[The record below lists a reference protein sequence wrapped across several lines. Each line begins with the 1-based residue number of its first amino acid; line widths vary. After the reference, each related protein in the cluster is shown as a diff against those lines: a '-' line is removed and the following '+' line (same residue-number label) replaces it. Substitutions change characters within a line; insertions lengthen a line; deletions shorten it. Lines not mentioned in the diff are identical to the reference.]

1 VGLISPSLWFG
12 IGCLLLIVGGVMLW
26 WIEEDFE
33 PTVQRTM
40 LWRPYPACR
49 IVGWSFVTFFVL
61 FALFG
66 LTYAPP
72 PPPSLRG
79 ISLPM
84 ATLLV
89 SGILAL
95 FSVIW
100 WVVGWLLA
108 HLVIVLHN
116 LWIKF
121 VVTPQD
127 IDSREV
133 EFKEMLRA
141 ARGVLDPDEII
152 ERMRRRFHE
161 DPTLTIRHFARA
173 LPRRNRLMS
182 RPREQPGAEE
192 TNTACMRDR
201 PGDCANI
208 SAANMAGGL
217 LRPDN

>member
-1 VGLISPSLWFG
+1 LWFG

-26 WIEEDFE
+26 WIREDLE
-33 PTVQRTM
+33 PITQSIG
-40 LWRPYPACR
+40 LWKPYPACR

-72 PPPSLRG
+72 PPPPLRG
-79 ISLPM
+79 ISLTM
-84 ATLLV
+84 AALLV
-89 SGILAL
+89 SATLAL

-116 LWIKF
+116 LWIRL

-127 IDSREV
+127 LDPREV

-141 ARGVLDPDEII
+141 GRGELDPKEIV
-152 ERMRRRFHE
+152 ERMLRRFHR
-161 DPTLTIRHFARA
+161 DPHLTVQHFARA
-173 LPRRNRLMS
+173 LPPP
-182 RPREQPGAEE
+182 RPIKRALPPPQPI
-192 TNTACMRDR
+192 N
-201 PGDCANI
+201 NK
-208 SAANMAGGL
+208 
-217 LRPDN
+217 

>member
-1 VGLISPSLWFG
+1 
-12 IGCLLLIVGGVMLW
+12 
-26 WIEEDFE
+26 
-33 PTVQRTM
+33 M

-49 IVGWSFVTFFVL
+49 IVGWSFVAFFVL
-61 FALFG
+61 VALCG

-116 LWIKF
+116 QI
-121 VVTPQD
+121 
-127 IDSREV
+127 
-133 EFKEMLRA
+133 
-141 ARGVLDPDEII
+141 RG
-152 ERMRRRFHE
+152 
-161 DPTLTIRHFARA
+161 A
-173 LPRRNRLMS
+173 
-182 RPREQPGAEE
+182 
-192 TNTACMRDR
+192 
-201 PGDCANI
+201 
-208 SAANMAGGL
+208 
-217 LRPDN
+217 

>member
-1 VGLISPSLWFG
+1 MGVRVMIAKGIAGLISPSYWFG
-12 IGCLLLIVGGVMLW
+12 IGCLPLIVGGVMLW
-26 WIEEDFE
+26 WIEDPE
-33 PTVQRTM
+33 PTAESTT
-40 LWRPYPACR
+40 LWKPYPACR

-116 LWIKF
+116 LWIRF

-127 IDSREV
+127 LDRREV

-141 ARGVLDPDEII
+141 GRGEMNPEEIV
-152 ERMRRRFHE
+152 ERMLRSFHG
-161 DPTLTIRHFARA
+161 DPNLTIQHFARA
-173 LPRRNRLMS
+173 LPPP
-182 RPREQPGAEE
+182 RPIKRALPPPQPI
-192 TNTACMRDR
+192 NK
-201 PGDCANI
+201 
-208 SAANMAGGL
+208 
-217 LRPDN
+217 

>member
-1 VGLISPSLWFG
+1 MIAKRIVELISPSLLFG
-12 IGCLLLIVGGVMLW
+12 IGCFLLFVGGVMLW

-33 PTVQRTM
+33 STVQRT

-49 IVGWSFVTFFVL
+49 IVGWSFVRFFIL

-66 LTYAPP
+66 LTYAPL

-89 SGILAL
+89 SGTLAL

-100 WVVGWLLA
+100 WVVGWLVA

-116 LWIKF
+116 LWIRF
-121 VVTPQD
+121 VVMPQD
-127 IDSREV
+127 LDPREV

-141 ARGVLDPDEII
+141 ARKAMDAEELV
-152 ERMRRRFHE
+152 ERMLRRAYG
-161 DPTLTIRHFARA
+161 DPNLAIQHVARA
-173 LPRRNRLMS
+173 LP
-182 RPREQPGAEE
+182 PPQPINE
-192 TNTACMRDR
+192 
-201 PGDCANI
+201 
-208 SAANMAGGL
+208 
-217 LRPDN
+217 

>member
-1 VGLISPSLWFG
+1 MIARRIVGLINPSLWFG

-26 WIEEDFE
+26 WIQEDFK
-33 PTVQRTM
+33 PTIQRTM
-40 LWRPYPACR
+40 LWRLYPACR

-89 SGILAL
+89 SGTLAF
-95 FSVIW
+95 FSVIC

-116 LWIKF
+116 LWIRF
-121 VVTPQD
+121 VATPRD
-127 IDSREV
+127 PDPREV

-141 ARGVLDPDEII
+141 GWEVMDPDEII

-161 DPTLTIRHFARA
+161 DAIRHFARA
-173 LPRRNRLMS
+173 LPPPRRLMI
-182 RPREQPGAEE
+182 RPTEQAGAEE
-192 TNTACMRDR
+192 D
-201 PGDCANI
+201 
-208 SAANMAGGL
+208 
-217 LRPDN
+217 

>member
-1 VGLISPSLWFG
+1 MGAGHVNPMSTADPQGQYAGSWAERIGDRGEAMMARRIVELISPSLLFG
-12 IGCLLLIVGGVMLW
+12 IGCLLLFVGGFMLW

-33 PTVQRTM
+33 STVQRTM

-49 IVGWSFVTFFVL
+49 IVGWSFVTFFIL

-72 PPPSLRG
+72 LPPSLRG
-79 ISLPM
+79 IPLHM

-116 LWIKF
+116 LWIRF
-121 VVTPQD
+121 VATPRD
-127 IDSREV
+127 LDRREV

-141 ARGVLDPDEII
+141 RWGVMDPDEII

-161 DPTLTIRHFARA
+161 DAIRHFARA
-173 LPRRNRLMS
+173 LP
-182 RPREQPGAEE
+182 PPQPTSE
-192 TNTACMRDR
+192 
-201 PGDCANI
+201 
-208 SAANMAGGL
+208 
-217 LRPDN
+217 

>member
-1 VGLISPSLWFG
+1 MQVHGAERIGDKGEAMIAKRIAELISPSLLFG
-12 IGCLLLIVGGVMLW
+12 IGCLLLFVGGIMLW

-33 PTVQRTM
+33 STVQRTM

-72 PPPSLRG
+72 PPPPLRG
-79 ISLPM
+79 IPLDK

-95 FSVIW
+95 LSVIW

-116 LWIKF
+116 LWIRF

-127 IDSREV
+127 LDPREV

-141 ARGVLDPDEII
+141 ARKAMDAEELV
-152 ERMRRRFHE
+152 ERMLRRAYR
-161 DPTLTIRHFARA
+161 DPNLTIQHFARA
-173 LPRRNRLMS
+173 LP
-182 RPREQPGAEE
+182 PPQPINE
-192 TNTACMRDR
+192 
-201 PGDCANI
+201 
-208 SAANMAGGL
+208 
-217 LRPDN
+217 

>member
-1 VGLISPSLWFG
+1 MIAKRIAELISPSLLFG
-12 IGCLLLIVGGVMLW
+12 IGCLLLFVGGIMLW
-26 WIEEDFE
+26 WVEEDFE
-33 PTVQRTM
+33 STVRRTM

-49 IVGWSFVTFFVL
+49 IVGWSFVTFFIL
-61 FALFG
+61 FALVG

-79 ISLPM
+79 ISLPV

-116 LWIKF
+116 LWIRF

-127 IDSREV
+127 IDPREV

-141 ARGVLDPDEII
+141 GRAVMDPDEVI
-152 ERMRRRFHE
+152 ERMLRRFHE

-173 LPRRNRLMS
+173 LP
-182 RPREQPGAEE
+182 PPQP
-192 TNTACMRDR
+192 TNE
-201 PGDCANI
+201 
-208 SAANMAGGL
+208 
-217 LRPDN
+217 

>member
-1 VGLISPSLWFG
+1 MMARRIVELISPSLLFG
-12 IGCLLLIVGGVMLW
+12 IGCLLLFVGGFMLW

-33 PTVQRTM
+33 STVQRTT

-49 IVGWSFVTFFVL
+49 IVGWSFVTFFIL

-72 PPPSLRG
+72 LPPSLRG
-79 ISLPM
+79 IPLHM

-116 LWIKF
+116 LWIRF
-121 VVTPQD
+121 VATPRD
-127 IDSREV
+127 LDRREV
-133 EFKEMLRA
+133 EFKEMLRMG
-141 ARGVLDPDEII
+141 RGV
-152 ERMRRRFHE
+152 M
-161 DPTLTIRHFARA
+161 
-173 LPRRNRLMS
+173 
-182 RPREQPGAEE
+182 
-192 TNTACMRDR
+192 
-201 PGDCANI
+201 
-208 SAANMAGGL
+208 
-217 LRPDN
+217 

>member
-1 VGLISPSLWFG
+1 MIAKRIVELISPSDWFG

-26 WIEEDFE
+26 WIREDLE
-33 PTVQRTM
+33 PITQSIG
-40 LWRPYPACR
+40 LWKPYPACR

-72 PPPSLRG
+72 PPPPLRG
-79 ISLPM
+79 ISLTM
-84 ATLLV
+84 AALLV
-89 SGILAL
+89 SATLAL

-116 LWIKF
+116 LWIRL

-127 IDSREV
+127 LDPREV

-141 ARGVLDPDEII
+141 GRGELDPKEIV
-152 ERMRRRFHE
+152 ERMLRRFHR
-161 DPTLTIRHFARA
+161 DPHLTVQHFARA
-173 LPRRNRLMS
+173 LPPP
-182 RPREQPGAEE
+182 RPIKRALPPPQPI
-192 TNTACMRDR
+192 N
-201 PGDCANI
+201 NK
-208 SAANMAGGL
+208 
-217 LRPDN
+217 

>member
-1 VGLISPSLWFG
+1 MIAKPIVGLISPSLWFG

-61 FALFG
+61 FALSG
-66 LTYAPP
+66 LTYAPL

-89 SGILAL
+89 SGTLAL
-95 FSVIW
+95 LSVIW
-100 WVVGWLLA
+100 WLVGWLLA
-108 HLVIVLHN
+108 HLVIVVHN
-116 LWIKF
+116 LWISF
-121 VVTPQD
+121 VATPQD
-127 IDSREV
+127 LYPREV

-141 ARGVLDPDEII
+141 ARKAIDAEELV
-152 ERMRRRFHE
+152 ERMLRRAHG
-161 DPTLTIRHFARA
+161 DPNLTIQHFARA
-173 LPRRNRLMS
+173 LP
-182 RPREQPGAEE
+182 PPQPINE
-192 TNTACMRDR
+192 
-201 PGDCANI
+201 
-208 SAANMAGGL
+208 
-217 LRPDN
+217 

>member
-1 VGLISPSLWFG
+1 MIAKPIVGLISPSLWFG

-26 WIEEDFE
+26 WIREDLE
-33 PTVQRTM
+33 PITQSIG
-40 LWRPYPACR
+40 LWKPYPACR

-61 FALFG
+61 FALSG
-66 LTYAPP
+66 LTYAPL

-89 SGILAL
+89 SGTLAL

-116 LWIKF
+116 LWIRF
-121 VVTPQD
+121 VATPRD
-127 IDSREV
+127 LDRREV

-141 ARGVLDPDEII
+141 RWGVMDPDEII

-161 DPTLTIRHFARA
+161 DAIRHFARA
-173 LPRRNRLMS
+173 LP
-182 RPREQPGAEE
+182 PPQQ
-192 TNTACMRDR
+192 TNE
-201 PGDCANI
+201 
-208 SAANMAGGL
+208 
-217 LRPDN
+217 

>member
-1 VGLISPSLWFG
+1 MIAQRIVGLISPSLWFG
-12 IGCLLLIVGGVMLW
+12 IGCLLLMVGGVMLW
-26 WIEEDFE
+26 CMQEDFE
-33 PTVQRTM
+33 PAIQRTM
-40 LWRPYPACR
+40 LWRLYPACR

-89 SGILAL
+89 SGTLAF
-95 FSVIW
+95 FSVIC

-116 LWIKF
+116 LWIRF
-121 VVTPQD
+121 VATPRD
-127 IDSREV
+127 PDPREV

-141 ARGVLDPDEII
+141 GWEVMDPDEII

-161 DPTLTIRHFARA
+161 DAIRHFARA
-173 LPRRNRLMS
+173 LPPP
-182 RPREQPGAEE
+182 RP
-192 TNTACMRDR
+192 TNE
-201 PGDCANI
+201 
-208 SAANMAGGL
+208 
-217 LRPDN
+217 

>member
-1 VGLISPSLWFG
+1 MIAKPIVGLISPSLWFG

-33 PTVQRTM
+33 STVQRTM

-61 FALFG
+61 FALSG
-66 LTYAPP
+66 LTYAPLP
-72 PPPSLRG
+72 LPSLRG

-89 SGILAL
+89 SGALAL

-116 LWIKF
+116 LWIRF

-127 IDSREV
+127 LDPREV

-141 ARGVLDPDEII
+141 ARKAMDAEELI
-152 ERMRRRFHE
+152 ERMLRRAHG
-161 DPTLTIRHFARA
+161 DPNLTIRHFARA
-173 LPRRNRLMS
+173 LPPP
-182 RPREQPGAEE
+182 RPINE
-192 TNTACMRDR
+192 
-201 PGDCANI
+201 
-208 SAANMAGGL
+208 
-217 LRPDN
+217 

>member
-1 VGLISPSLWFG
+1 MIAQRIVGLISPSLWFG

-26 WIEEDFE
+26 WIQEDFE
-33 PTVQRTM
+33 PTSQRTM
-40 LWRPYPACR
+40 LWRLYPACR

-95 FSVIW
+95 FSVTW

-116 LWIKF
+116 LWIRF

-127 IDSREV
+127 IDPREV

-141 ARGVLDPDEII
+141 GRAMMDTDEVI

-161 DPTLTIRHFARA
+161 DPTLTIRHLARA
-173 LPRRNRLMS
+173 LPTPQPVS
-182 RPREQPGAEE
+182 RPTE
-192 TNTACMRDR
+192 
-201 PGDCANI
+201 
-208 SAANMAGGL
+208 
-217 LRPDN
+217 

>member
-1 VGLISPSLWFG
+1 MIANRIVGLISPSLWFG
-12 IGCLLLIVGGVMLW
+12 VGCLLLIVGGVMLW
-26 WIEEDFE
+26 WVEEDLE
-33 PTVQRTM
+33 STVQRTM

-49 IVGWSFVTFFVL
+49 IVGWSFVTLFIL

-66 LTYAPP
+66 LTYSPP

-89 SGILAL
+89 SGTLAL
-95 FSVIW
+95 FSVIC

-116 LWIKF
+116 LWIRF

-127 IDSREV
+127 VDPREV

-141 ARGVLDPDEII
+141 GRAVMDPDEII

-161 DPTLTIRHFARA
+161 DAIRHFARA
-173 LPRRNRLMS
+173 LP
-182 RPREQPGAEE
+182 PPQQ
-192 TNTACMRDR
+192 TNE
-201 PGDCANI
+201 
-208 SAANMAGGL
+208 
-217 LRPDN
+217 

>member
-1 VGLISPSLWFG
+1 MGSEVMIAKQIVGVVSPSLWFG
-12 IGCLLLIVGGVMLW
+12 IGCLLVGSTILW
-26 WIEEDFE
+26 WIREDPE
-33 PTVQRTM
+33 PTAQRII
-40 LWRPYPACR
+40 LWKPFPACR
-49 IVGWSFVTFFVL
+49 IVGWSFVTCFFL

-116 LWIKF
+116 LW
-121 VVTPQD
+121 
-127 IDSREV
+127 
-133 EFKEMLRA
+133 RA
-141 ARGVLDPDEII
+141 
-152 ERMRRRFHE
+152 
-161 DPTLTIRHFARA
+161 
-173 LPRRNRLMS
+173 
-182 RPREQPGAEE
+182 PGA
-192 TNTACMRDR
+192 
-201 PGDCANI
+201 
-208 SAANMAGGL
+208 
-217 LRPDN
+217 

>member
-1 VGLISPSLWFG
+1 MGMGHVNATSTAEGKVQVHGVGRVGDRGEAMIAKRIVGLLSPSLWFG
-12 IGCLLLIVGGVMLW
+12 IGCLLLIVGGVILW
-26 WIEEDFE
+26 WIQEDFE
-33 PTVQRTM
+33 PTVQRNM

-66 LTYAPP
+66 LTYTPP

-79 ISLPM
+79 IPLDI

-95 FSVIW
+95 LSVIW

-116 LWIKF
+116 LWIRF
-121 VVTPQD
+121 IVTPQD
-127 IDSREV
+127 IDPREV
-133 EFKEMLRA
+133 EFREMLRA
-141 ARGVLDPDEII
+141 GRGAMDPDEII

-173 LPRRNRLMS
+173 LP
-182 RPREQPGAEE
+182 PPQP
-192 TNTACMRDR
+192 TNE
-201 PGDCANI
+201 
-208 SAANMAGGL
+208 
-217 LRPDN
+217 

>member
-1 VGLISPSLWFG
+1 MIAKPIVGLISPNLWFG

-33 PTVQRTM
+33 STVPRTM
-40 LWRPYPACR
+40 LWRPHPACR
-49 IVGWSFVTFFVL
+49 IVGWSFVTFFIL

-66 LTYAPP
+66 LTYTPP

-79 ISLPM
+79 ISRPM

-89 SGILAL
+89 SAILAL

-108 HLVIVLHN
+108 HLVIVLHS
-116 LWIKF
+116 LWTRL

-127 IDSREV
+127 IDPREV

-141 ARGVLDPDEII
+141 GRAVMDPDEII
-152 ERMRRRFHE
+152 ERIPRRFHE

-173 LPRRNRLMS
+173 LP
-182 RPREQPGAEE
+182 PP
-192 TNTACMRDR
+192 
-201 PGDCANI
+201 
-208 SAANMAGGL
+208 AAA
-217 LRPDN
+217 DE